1 MSVFSFPHTIYSKQ
15 VNVMAVAFHRHDKLI
30 KFTPPA
36 VSASANYDYVHFVD
50 IKVNGDGGVYS
61 LFFFKYRA
69 F

>member
-1 MSVFSFPHTIYSKQ
+1 
-15 VNVMAVAFHRHDKLI
+15 MAVAFHRHDKLI